1 MNYLCNVT
9 LKSIPLKIDFIYFF
23 FLKKE
28 VQFTAFEM
36 PLLIYHARPY
46 LDFPVQLLIANY

>member
-23 FLKKE
+23 LKKKE